1 MTAQKLTERQMRWS
15 LTLSKF
21 NFVIQYI
28 PGKENV
34 RADALSRRDQDMPN
48 GTDDRVEY
56 RTMQLLKPKN
66 LQGFPPGTIVAS
78 PVYTRKPQE
87 QATDQ
92 QREQSEL
99 ETLWEEALQAD
110 QSYGQAVKALQDGKR
125 TFPPGL
131 KLKVSVSECSLNS
144 DRRLLFR
151 GRLWVPELEKLR
163 TKMIQDTHDSRA
175 CGHPGRD
182 NTGAI
187 LARQFFWPRMYLDV
201 RRFVRNCDACGANTP
216 WRDRRQ
222 GFLKPLPIPDQIW
235 GEVSMDF
242 VTDLHPSKGHT
253 NVLVVTDRL
262 GKGVKLKG
270 LKDIKAETVARWFVR
285 HYYPQHFLPRAIVSD
300 RGAQFVGLLWKRICQ
315 LLGIKRRLSTAY
327 HPETDGST
335 ERMNATMET
344 YIRTFCDYSQDDWY
358 ELLPSAQLAIMGR
371 DATSTGVSPFFL
383 EHGWHVEPLDLQL
396 EPIDRTAH
404 QSPVQRADA
413 IVRRLKEARDWAEA
427 SMANAQQVQEEITN
441 RKRQQAPSFKI
452 NDKVWLNLKNIRTER
467 PTRKF
472 DAKNAKYTVTEVI
485 GSHSYRLDTPPG
497 IDNVFH
503 SKLLRLAGTDP
514 LPSQV
519 QTDAQPGPKVVQE
532 DVEYEVD
539 HILRERLVRGQKR
552 LLVKWK
558 GYARP
563 TWEPYDAFEATAA
576 LDAWEAQL

>member
-1 MTAQKLTERQMRWS
+1 
-15 LTLSKF
+15 
-21 NFVIQYI
+21 
-28 PGKENV
+28 
-34 RADALSRRDQDMPN
+34 
-48 GTDDRVEY
+48 
-56 RTMQLLKPKN
+56 
-66 LQGFPPGTIVAS
+66 
-78 PVYTRKPQE
+78 
-87 QATDQ
+87 
-92 QREQSEL
+92 
-99 ETLWEEALQAD
+99 
-110 QSYGQAVKALQDGKR
+110 
-125 TFPPGL
+125 
-131 KLKVSVSECSLNS
+131 
-144 DRRLLFR
+144 
-151 GRLWVPELEKLR
+151 
-163 TKMIQDTHDSRA
+163 
-175 CGHPGRD
+175 
-182 NTGAI
+182 
-187 LARQFFWPRMYLDV
+187 
-201 RRFVRNCDACGANTP
+201 
-216 WRDRRQ
+216 
-222 GFLKPLPIPDQIW
+222 
-235 GEVSMDF
+235 
-242 VTDLHPSKGHT
+242 
-253 NVLVVTDRL
+253 
-262 GKGVKLKG
+262 
-270 LKDIKAETVARWFVR
+270 
-285 HYYPQHFLPRAIVSD
+285 
-300 RGAQFVGLLWKRICQ
+300 
-315 LLGIKRRLSTAY
+315 
-327 HPETDGST
+327 
-335 ERMNATMET
+335 MNATMET

-539 HILRERLVRGQKR
+539 HILRERLVGGQKR